1 MTAWSYLS
9 VSEVHYLHQALMELE
24 GQTAVL
30 IAPDKLE
37 SALLR
42 PQSEAF
48 GEEFYGTLAEKA
60 ASLLQGIVIAHPF
73 MDGNKRI
80 GFAAMMAFLHRN
92 GMTAEGDQDELY
104 DFFIAVTTGELRE
117 VEDIAGRLREIF
129 APHLD
134 GR

>member
-1 MTAWSYLS
+1 MSECRYLS
-9 VSEVHYLHQALMELE
+9 TSEVHFLHSALMQLE

-37 SALLR
+37 SALQR
-42 PQSEAF
+42 PRSEAF
-48 GEEFYGTLAEKA
+48 GVEFYPSLSEKA

-80 GFAAMMAFLHRN
+80 GFAAMMAFLRLN
-92 GMTAEGDQDELY
+92 GMVAEGDQDALY
-104 DFFIAVTTGELRE
+104 DFVIAVTTGDLRE
-117 VEDIAGRLREIF
+117 VDEIAARLRQIF
-129 APHLD
+129 TPHLD